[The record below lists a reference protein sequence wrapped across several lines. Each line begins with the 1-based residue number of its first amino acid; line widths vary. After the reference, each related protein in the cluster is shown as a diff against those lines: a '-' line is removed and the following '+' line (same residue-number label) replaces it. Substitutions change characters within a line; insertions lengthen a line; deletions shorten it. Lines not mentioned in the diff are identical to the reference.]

1 MCNAKINTKLQA
13 SFPSIYPVISRTNLL
28 IICVLACLALTSTQN
43 VKIKIIAPK
52 AWNDRKALLLTREK
66 GFAAVVHSI
75 KLGFDTTHLNMDSDL
90 LPDLYQFQV
99 SQKKGALTFFFDPGT
114 EIRLDTSNLA
124 KSTVTHSKSNEEW
137 REYQSLVQSP
147 SDHRLN
153 AYMMAE
159 ARAKKHNLPDS
170 VRYWVNEQ
178 AKEREKLWEATAG
191 FIAGNPKSYVSLYLL
206 KVNWFALKDRGL
218 FEKLD
223 RTMAHHRNYRFLAE
237 KNKGL
242 VKSTARK

>member
-1 MCNAKINTKLQA
+1 M
-13 SFPSIYPVISRTNLL
+13 ISRTNLL
-28 IICVLACLALTSTQN
+28 IICVLASLALTSTQS
-43 VKIKIIAPK
+43 VKIKIVAPK

-75 KLGFDTTHLNMDSDL
+75 RLGFDTTHLMMDSDL

-124 KSTVTHSKSNEEW
+124 KSTVSHSKSNEEW
-137 REYQSLVQSP
+137 REYQTLVQSP
-147 SDHRLN
+147 SDQRLN
-153 AYMMAE
+153 AYILAE
-159 ARAKKHNLPDS
+159 ARAKKHNLSDS
-170 VRYWVNEQ
+170 ARYWVSEQ
-178 AKEREKLWEATAG
+178 AAEREILWDATAG
-191 FIAGNPKSYVSLYLL
+191 FITNHPRSYVSLYLL

-223 RTMAHHRNYRFLAE
+223 HTLAHHRNYRFLSE
-237 KNKGL
+237 KNKTL
-242 VKSTARK
+242 AKSTPSGSRK